1 MKTYISP
8 RHLIRAALPASL
20 LAITML
26 MRRLEDAVRCS
37 WRKCHPASDMKLQ
50 TFYLTF
56 HIARPRN
63 NREREARGGAGTGSC
78 VFQSFNKNAGVWRR
92 SCLLSLTSQ
101 GVVELSALNL
111 AAWRYPTTA
120 AIHPGHCWT
129 SINTYLKLCNICES
143 PPSGC

>member
-26 MRRLEDAVRCS
+26 MMRMEDAVRCS

-63 NREREARGGAGTGSC
+63 NRERERPGAGQGREVVCSK
-78 VFQSFNKNAGVWRR
+78 VLIRMLESGG
-92 SCLLSLTSQ
+92 
-101 GVVELSALNL
+101 GVV
-111 AAWRYPTTA
+111 
-120 AIHPGHCWT
+120 C
-129 SINTYLKLCNICES
+129 
-143 PPSGC
+143 